1 MIGLP
6 PCQPTVAVVEALD
19 DAVKVVGAEIVGA
32 DVRDGFTRVLM
43 LPAVKVRLDDA
54 VVDAVDEAVE
64 IASRQ
69 PVHGD
74 GRSRCRVG
82 GRQVAG
88 EAAAVGVAADERAD
102 AQTLL
107 RRRAVTSSSMS
118 MLKKAV

>member
-1 MIGLP
+1 MSTSVRQLQQMIGLP

-32 DVRDGFTRVLM
+32 DVRDGFTRVLT

-69 PVHGD
+69 PVRWTQPVQSRRPS
-74 GRSRCRVG
+74 GRTGSSSRGRG
-82 GRQVAG
+82 GR
-88 EAAAVGVAADERAD
+88 
-102 AQTLL
+102 
-107 RRRAVTSSSMS
+107 
-118 MLKKAV
+118 